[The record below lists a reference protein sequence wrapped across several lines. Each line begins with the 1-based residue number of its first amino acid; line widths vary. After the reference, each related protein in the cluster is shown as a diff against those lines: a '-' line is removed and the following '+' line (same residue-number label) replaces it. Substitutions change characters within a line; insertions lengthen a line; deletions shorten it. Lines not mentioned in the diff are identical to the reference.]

1 MPAQTD
7 GAISVHLD
15 DMLIERGMTL
25 TELAKRIGITQA
37 NASILKTGKA
47 KAVRFSTLSA
57 ICNVLE
63 CQPGDLLRFD
73 PHLHAAIE
81 SGAVGAGVN
90 VVLTAAG
97 ERPIAVIKVLREVT
111 GARLNEAKELVE
123 SAPSV
128 VDRLERP
135 DAEALMIKLRAA
147 GAEVAIT

>member
-1 MPAQTD
+1 MPASAD

-15 DMLIERGMTL
+15 EMLDERGMTL

-57 ICNVLE
+57 ICSVLE

-73 PHLHAAIE
+73 PNLHDAIE

-90 VVLTAAG
+90 VVLVDAG
-97 ERPIAVIKVLREVT
+97 DRPIAVVKEIRELT
-111 GARLNEAKELVE
+111 GADIKAAKEIVDNT
-123 SAPSV
+123 PSV
-128 VDRLERP
+128 IDRLDRS
-135 DAEALMIKLRAA
+135 DAEAMMVKLRAA
-147 GAEVAIT
+147 GATVELT